1 MRRPP
6 AKPAQRTHRA
16 EGTMSFSSRLKNI
29 AQGMDYFALPIPEA
43 ITRRPGTHGAGAQV
57 RRSMSPVSHRQP
69 LSGGPRMSDYLRVR
83 TPSASRFASRPG
95 IAFGW

>member
-6 AKPAQRTHRA
+6 AKPAQRPTA

-43 ITRRPGTHGAGAQV
+43 ITRRLGTHGPAA
-57 RRSMSPVSHRQP
+57 R
-69 LSGGPRMSDYLRVR
+69 LSDGQ
-83 TPSASRFASRPG
+83 
-95 IAFGW
+95 